1 VRLHIRPETLQ
12 RDLRKVLAATLHCDA
27 WISSWFSSDHPLSS
41 ILISLSS
48 HEAASAAPPFLYDS
62 NQTACSVA
70 DLVKSAEPFG
80 LRRHIDELQSI
91 LHQ

>member
-48 HEAASAAPPFLYDS
+48 HEAAFAAPPFLYDS
-62 NQTACSVA
+62 NQTA
-70 DLVKSAEPFG
+70 
-80 LRRHIDELQSI
+80 
-91 LHQ
+91 